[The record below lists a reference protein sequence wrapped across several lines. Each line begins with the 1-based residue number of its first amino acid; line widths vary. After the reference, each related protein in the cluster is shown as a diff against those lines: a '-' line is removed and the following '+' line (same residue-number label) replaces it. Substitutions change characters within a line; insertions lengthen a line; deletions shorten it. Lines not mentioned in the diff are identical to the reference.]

1 VFAIASSASI
11 RDREYR
17 GRNSARKAPDVGPE
31 VGLEYF
37 LSRTNLEGRGGPRP
51 GSATLDTLPTDK
63 FHARLIDRLV
73 RARFSFF

>member
-1 VFAIASSASI
+1 MFSVAYKFGGFA
-11 RDREYR
+11 
-17 GRNSARKAPDVGPE
+17 
-31 VGLEYF
+31 
-37 LSRTNLEGRGGPRP
+37 GGPRP